1 MPEETTDAGNNPITQ
16 QVLNDFI
23 TTIDESKDLSDKDL
37 FTKFP
42 EFGGDEKKLQSAK
55 DYYTTFYAGDH
66 KSPEEINSKFPE
78 FFGEKKS
85 SDQTGT
91 SLSEDGGNL
100 GPVEAPSTTSS
111 PYAPV
116 VSINKFAPEGSI
128 PPVTEQPV
136 TQPMTGPKNVGLSGG
151 QSKPEELFNFI
162 APKESTDVKP
172 IQMTPAQEGEKDM
185 SYAGLIGTGINALA
199 GWGWKALAGYAGLM
213 SKALG
218 GAGGEFEMMRG
229 EMLSKEEEGKK
240 AIEDIFPEIPKTRTG
255 EIAKGM
261 VEGAPV
267 IMMSMAPPLRFATVF
282 GEMAVPSIVLGT
294 GATKGLE
301 SAGAGGTTGEVISS
315 TAEGMLEG
323 GEMHSLGLVGGSIG
337 KGIGSLTKAV
347 SSAEGRAAV
356 EKSAEAVSTALLF
369 GGNDAVKQYVTTG
382 KVDWNAVQNNIGV
395 GFGMGLFGAAGAV
408 KDYAVKKANQ
418 NFFGTT
424 PELASR
430 LAASKESVENLRKK
444 ALDHWAKAH
453 EHYAK
458 GEIEKA
464 NAYLAAGTALAN
476 MADIKAVGDG
486 ILKDPVS
493 ALEKIDK
500 DNNLSDQEK
509 KALKK
514 KIRDFVKQSDPRMV
528 EAEKLAKA
536 ITEKEKEHRALVE
549 QDVEMHPLIKEAKT
563 KDIAAQID
571 VMKSNLSS
579 LFEKPADVEM
589 GMVPIAESTPAKSKK
604 TFKEKTI
611 DFLDK
616 ILGYEDEAAAKSDAG
631 TSQKTVRKGGG
642 AELKKIFEE
651 EVPGPTMEWQIAEK
665 SAIQK
670 INDWFLADNV
680 IDPTVKEAL
689 KEEAISIVKEKFVTE
704 KQGKG
709 EKGKGP
715 TIENIDRE
723 LSTLTEIKPFEG
735 DLSETNP
742 TRLVGK
748 EVLDIFEKIHDDKPG
763 LTPSDLKKV
772 DDFVVKAYEELL
784 KNKALSIEERKHTLE
799 TLGGIHD
806 AMWEY
811 NDKHLT
817 NDSKNEP
824 RLPSEVGGREK
835 PKQAEPDQGAGDKK
849 TEDGGVVQTPQEV
862 TNLSSLT
869 DEQLAEQKLAL
880 DKQVDEKDKLS
891 DDEFKKYTA
900 IIEEQK
906 KRDKAKVSEQAQKQI
921 DVLSPLLQDPNITPT
936 QKKFIEDQI
945 ANAKKELLGEKV
957 EPKEEAPK
965 EEAPK
970 EEAPKEE
977 APKEEAPK
985 EEAPEGEP
993 IPPNEN
999 FKKIDV
1005 LSSALEGRTTE
1016 EGKKKIQ
1023 DRIDAL
1029 RETMTAEELFVE
1041 DNLERI
1047 KKQLKDKKLLE
1058 SPC

>member
-23 TTIDESKDLSDKDL
+23 TTIDKSKDLSDKEL

-128 PPVTEQPV
+128 PPVTEQPA

-162 APKESTDVKP
+162 APRESTDVKP
-172 IQMTPAQEGEKDM
+172 IQMTPAQEGKKDV

-240 AIEDIFPEIPKTRTG
+240 AIEDIFPEIPKTKTG

-261 VEGAPV
+261 VEGAPA

-301 SAGAGGTTGEVISS
+301 SAGSGGTTGEVISS

-347 SSAEGRAAV
+347 SSVEGRAAV
-356 EKSAEAVSTALLF
+356 EKSTEAVSTALLF
-369 GGNDAVKQYVTTG
+369 GGNDAIKQYVTTG
-382 KVDWNAVQNNIGV
+382 KVDWNSVQNNIGV
-395 GFGMGLFGAAGAV
+395 GLGMGLFGAAGAV

-589 GMVPIAESTPAKSKK
+589 GMTDN
-604 TFKEKTI
+604 I
-611 DFLDK
+611 DTGKL
-616 ILGYEDEAAAKSDAG
+616 
-631 TSQKTVRKGGG
+631 
-642 AELKKIFEE
+642 
-651 EVPGPTMEWQIAEK
+651 
-665 SAIQK
+665 
-670 INDWFLADNV
+670 
-680 IDPTVKEAL
+680 
-689 KEEAISIVKEKFVTE
+689 VTE

-723 LSTLTEIKPFEG
+723 LSTLTEVKPFEG

-742 TRLVGK
+742 TRLVDK

-772 DDFVVKAYEELL
+772 DDFVVKAYEDLS

-824 RLPSEVGGREK
+824 RLPSEVGGGEK

-965 EEAPK
+965 EE
-970 EEAPKEE
+970 E
-977 APKEEAPK
+977 PKEEAPK

-999 FKKIDV
+999 FKKIDA